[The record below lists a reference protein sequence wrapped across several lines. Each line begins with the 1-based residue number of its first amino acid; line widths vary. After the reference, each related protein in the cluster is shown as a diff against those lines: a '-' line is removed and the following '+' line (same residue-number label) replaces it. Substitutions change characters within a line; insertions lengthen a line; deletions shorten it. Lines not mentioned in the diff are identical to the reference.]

1 MSNPQ
6 TPESLTASASPLASW
21 LLRLLPLAVIV
32 GALAVVYAMGW
43 HRGLSLETLVG
54 NRAGIDAFVTDHRAV
69 AVLAFIALYA
79 AATMG
84 AIPAGAVLAV
94 VGGLLFGT
102 AVGGLSAMVG
112 STIGATTLYLV
123 GRGAFG
129 PVLARGRSPML
140 RAFAAG
146 FRADAFS
153 YVLFLRLMPT
163 PSWLTSLGAG
173 SLHVRPATFV
183 AATALG
189 RTPGSFVFALFGAGL
204 AGVID
209 TQEAL
214 YRACLA
220 AGGADC
226 RVDFDPAKVL
236 TPTLLAALVG
246 LGLLALVP
254 VVAKRFLLNRP
265 AAPAVAQD

>member
-84 AIPAGAVLAV
+84 AIPAGAVPAV

-123 GRGAFG
+123 
-129 PVLARGRSPML
+129 
-140 RAFAAG
+140 
-146 FRADAFS
+146 
-153 YVLFLRLMPT
+153 
-163 PSWLTSLGAG
+163 
-173 SLHVRPATFV
+173 
-183 AATALG
+183 
-189 RTPGSFVFALFGAGL
+189 
-204 AGVID
+204 
-209 TQEAL
+209 
-214 YRACLA
+214 
-220 AGGADC
+220 
-226 RVDFDPAKVL
+226 
-236 TPTLLAALVG
+236 
-246 LGLLALVP
+246 
-254 VVAKRFLLNRP
+254 
-265 AAPAVAQD
+265 